1 MSNEEMVGWMAAL
14 EVIAMTAMGLH
25 LVNIRNDPDQKAL
38 ASCLPLCG
46 MPLEPK
52 QQRCPQKPK
61 NIRFA
66 TATTFWMRL
75 RKTIAA

>member
-1 MSNEEMVGWMAAL
+1 MSNEEMVGWIAAL
-14 EVIAMTAMGLH
+14 EVIAMGLH
-25 LVNIRNDPDQKAL
+25 LVNIRNDPDHKGL
-38 ASCLPLCG
+38 ASCLPQCG

-52 QQRCPQKPK
+52 RQRCPQKPK

-75 RKTIAA
+75 CKSIAA